1 MIDKFPILNGV
12 ESMKLSPKFFCL
24 ERLILPTCLW
34 TALLTMVLQCGP
46 IARAGELL
54 DPASATHKAVRS
66 IRPMLGGVALPF
78 KTFALSPSRELWLC
92 CSTLPN
98 GGQGKILVYD
108 VDGQFLREIDLTFVP
123 TAIGFLS
130 SNGRTDS
137 VFVAG
142 SGKIAK
148 LSASG
153 ECQQVIDAPNI
164 GNREEV
170 LAALREE
177 ASKEASELVAGLEKQ
192 HERLRKQIVQ
202 LETGPDEE
210 SPEQLNRRK
219 RRLKLL
225 LQQEK
230 QMELTLESVASGKA
244 GVNEAS
250 FERLELA
257 TGLAVSHDFVFVA
270 LPTVRG
276 HGYDVWRL
284 SYQLTNAKKILERGA
299 GCCGQFDIQSDG
311 TNLVVAENCNFQV
324 AYYDTDGQALQKF
337 GKRSAK
343 EADGFGSC
351 CNPMNVF
358 CDGDQ
363 VLTAESSIGHIKR
376 FSSNGDYLGFVGTVP
391 IGGGCKH
398 VALAHDRPSDQY
410 FMFNEDRK
418 CISVLASKNQANGE
432 SDDERATRLAMS
444 GLGSKLIGRWEAIE
458 PQVADNS
465 MARFLSRKYGK
476 LHFHTGGEMHNSSLT
491 ESVPSSSLA
500 LESLARISGSDEAA
514 RMLVQPCSQ
523 SRWSAIEQIDESLK
537 IGFLEDSVASFEARV
552 QFTNPDLI
560 EMSYFYGSSK
570 PIATLTY
577 RRTNP

>member
-24 ERLILPTCLW
+24 ERLILPACLW

-202 LETGPDEE
+202 LETAPDEE

-250 FERLELA
+250 FERL
-257 TGLAVSHDFVFVA
+257 
-270 LPTVRG
+270 
-276 HGYDVWRL
+276 
-284 SYQLTNAKKILERGA
+284 
-299 GCCGQFDIQSDG
+299 
-311 TNLVVAENCNFQV
+311 
-324 AYYDTDGQALQKF
+324 
-337 GKRSAK
+337 
-343 EADGFGSC
+343 
-351 CNPMNVF
+351 
-358 CDGDQ
+358 
-363 VLTAESSIGHIKR
+363 
-376 FSSNGDYLGFVGTVP
+376 
-391 IGGGCKH
+391 
-398 VALAHDRPSDQY
+398 
-410 FMFNEDRK
+410 
-418 CISVLASKNQANGE
+418 
-432 SDDERATRLAMS
+432 
-444 GLGSKLIGRWEAIE
+444 
-458 PQVADNS
+458 
-465 MARFLSRKYGK
+465 
-476 LHFHTGGEMHNSSLT
+476 
-491 ESVPSSSLA
+491 
-500 LESLARISGSDEAA
+500 
-514 RMLVQPCSQ
+514 
-523 SRWSAIEQIDESLK
+523 
-537 IGFLEDSVASFEARV
+537 
-552 QFTNPDLI
+552 
-560 EMSYFYGSSK
+560 
-570 PIATLTY
+570 
-577 RRTNP
+577 